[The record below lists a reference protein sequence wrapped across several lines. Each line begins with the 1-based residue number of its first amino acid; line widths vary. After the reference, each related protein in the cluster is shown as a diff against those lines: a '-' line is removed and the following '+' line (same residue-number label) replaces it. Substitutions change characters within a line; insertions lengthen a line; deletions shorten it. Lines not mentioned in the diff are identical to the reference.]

1 MKPLDFLREHNGE
14 NVDLLIVLIIRESP
28 SR

>member
-1 MKPLDFLREHNGE
+1 MKPLNFLCEHDGE
-14 NVDLLIVLIIRESP
+14 NVDLRIVLIIRESP